1 MTDMPESPARLL
13 ADVIALGSPYP
24 LDLRFAY
31 RAKGGTESWNLFGLE
46 WRPLTRHPL

>member
-1 MTDMPESPARLL
+1 MPESRARLL
-13 ADVIALGSPYP
+13 ADLIALGSPYS
-24 LDLRFAY
+24 LVLRLAY